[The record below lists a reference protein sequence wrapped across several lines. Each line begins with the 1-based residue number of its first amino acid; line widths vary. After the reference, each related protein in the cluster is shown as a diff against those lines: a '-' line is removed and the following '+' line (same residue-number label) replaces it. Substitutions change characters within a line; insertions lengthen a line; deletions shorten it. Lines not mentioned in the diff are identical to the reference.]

1 MPGDLAA
8 AIYGLIT
15 VGALLAAERARQETY
30 ARTILAV
37 VLTLLMYWLAHSYAE
52 FTSWRLKEGER
63 LELRD
68 LVHTML
74 EQLPLLLGAS
84 LPVLAL
90 MITWAVG
97 GSLSSA
103 VSAAIWTATG
113 AVVLIEIVAG
123 LRSDLSGGALVLQA
137 GFGALLGVM
146 IALLR
151 VVLH

>member
-30 ARTILAV
+30 AKTILAV

-52 FTSWRLKEGER
+52 FTSWRLKENER
-63 LELRD
+63 IKLAD
-68 LVHTML
+68 LGRTML

-84 LPVLAL
+84 LPLLAL
-90 MITWAVG
+90 VSTWAAG
-97 GSLSSA
+97 GSLSTA

-113 AVVLIEIVAG
+113 AIVLIEVVAG
-123 LRSDLSGGALVLQA
+123 RRADLSGGALVLQ
-137 GFGALLGVM
+137 GGIGALLGVL